1 LRILTIDDSETTRSK
16 IKMIFEKYG
25 HQVFEAK
32 SGIHAHDVLRHDPSF
47 DLIICDMNMPDM
59 DGEQFVRSQDEDET
73 LKKIPTVICSSHLEE
88 KLAETL
94 KCYSCVKGWLNKPV
108 TEKKVKSLLFKL
120 GDD

>member
-1 LRILTIDDSETTRSK
+1 
-16 IKMIFEKYG
+16 MIFEKYG
-25 HQVFEAK
+25 HQVFEVK
-32 SGIHAHDVLRHDPSF
+32 SGIHAHDFLRYDSSF

-73 LKKIPTVICSSHLEE
+73 LKKIPTIICSSHLEE